1 MARHDRQIYRSTVI
15 NESRLYFREQHYV
28 AYVSLCHSGQPAHVQ
43 KEKEDTGRMYRVM
56 VWKYHG
62 LAVNGQPIELF
73 LSRMEPKR
81 DASTFCSYYPFRNI
95 LATRMPAGIR

>member
-56 VWKYHG
+56 V
-62 LAVNGQPIELF
+62 
-73 LSRMEPKR
+73 
-81 DASTFCSYYPFRNI
+81 
-95 LATRMPAGIR
+95 